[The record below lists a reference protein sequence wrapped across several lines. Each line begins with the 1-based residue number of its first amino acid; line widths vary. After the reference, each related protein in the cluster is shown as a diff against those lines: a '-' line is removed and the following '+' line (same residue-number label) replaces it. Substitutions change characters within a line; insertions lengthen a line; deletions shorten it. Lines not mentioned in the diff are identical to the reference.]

1 MKKILLSMGALLVLL
16 VVLAILLPF
25 IIDLNKYQDRYRPL
39 IEDALNRKV
48 SLTDMR
54 LTILPRLG
62 VRIAGFTVMD
72 DPTFSAGAFASLT
85 ALDVGVKLLPLLT
98 GRVEVE
104 EITLQDPVI
113 TVIKNR
119 QGVLN
124 VSTFGATRP
133 PKPEIREPQLPPPPA
148 EEGPLRALALL
159 AVDEVSL
166 TGGRLA
172 YEDHSSKT
180 PTEYRIHDLRV
191 HVHSVRLGETPR
203 LHMAAT
209 VQPYNLPVTIDGEF
223 GPLAETLDL
232 KVIDIAIALGKTILA
247 MKGSVVGGHVQLVL
261 TSPTINTAD
270 LPITLPLTK
279 PVQVRDLR
287 IATEGRYP
295 PEEGIP
301 IERAVD
307 VKSLNLAVVLG
318 ASVVALEGSAVD
330 GEAKIKASS
339 PSINSAD
346 LPIDLP
352 LTKPVLVKDLLLQAK
367 AKYPLREGIPPQE
380 VADVTALDF
389 QVVLGNSSLVV
400 KGSAIDGDV
409 KLTASS
415 PAINTADLPV
425 TLPLRKPI
433 EAKNVRMAAGM
444 KGSEA
449 RLQSLAL
456 DLFNGR
462 LFAQGGLTIGTTS
475 PPFDGNVIL
484 EKVQLGPIL
493 DAVTDTVS
501 ASGTVGLQAVVRG
514 RGFTIPE
521 LTRSLAG
528 TSHFAVKDGKLE
540 GVNLVQD
547 LLDTL
552 KAAGVRRENVKATI
566 FSTVEGDL
574 TIKGGLVNVDRLL
587 VDSHDFQATAKGTV
601 GFDQTLNLRANVNLS
616 ESLSKQIAGTSPVAK
631 LALTKGRMTVPL
643 IVAGTAQ
650 SPSYAID
657 GKAIGAK
664 VTEQVKE
671 VVGELLKGKDGKGL
685 DIEKGAE
692 TLKKFFG
699 Q

>member
-1 MKKILLSMGALLVLL
+1 M
-16 VVLAILLPF
+16 
-25 IIDLNKYQDRYRPL
+25 
-39 IEDALNRKV
+39 
-48 SLTDMR
+48 
-54 LTILPRLG
+54 
-62 VRIAGFTVMD
+62 
-72 DPTFSAGAFASLT
+72 
-85 ALDVGVKLLPLLT
+85 
-98 GRVEVE
+98 
-104 EITLQDPVI
+104 
-113 TVIKNR
+113 
-119 QGVLN
+119 
-124 VSTFGATRP
+124 
-133 PKPEIREPQLPPPPA
+133 
-148 EEGPLRALALL
+148 RALALL

-279 PVQVRDLR
+279 PVQVKDLR
-287 IATEGRYP
+287 IATEGSYP
-295 PEEGIP
+295 PKEGIP

-318 ASVVALEGSAVD
+318 ASVVALEGSAVG

-389 QVVLGNSSLVV
+389 RVVLGNSSLVV

-484 EKVQLGPIL
+484 EKAQLGPIL
-493 DAVTDTVS
+493 DAVTDMVS

-514 RGFTIPE
+514 RGFTMAE

-616 ESLSKQIAGTSPVAK
+616 ESLSKQIAGTSPVTK
-631 LALTKGRMTVPL
+631 LALSKGRMTVPL

-671 VVGELLKGKDGKGL
+671 QVKEAVGELLKGKDGKGL
-685 DIEKGAE
+685 DLEKGAE